1 MDLIARVLGKLR
13 GASFLKGEGGTVVCA
28 ARRGL
33 GGSSADVATLEGRPG
48 AYRSGQT
55 TPPSRFR
62 SGVLARARPL
72 QEPPCATRARFHFIK
87 RSTTLPMTHGADYSD
102 FGYSS
107 VEKMIRV
114 HYFNL
119 SVLLICMEK
128 FTEISRKLIRIE
140 KLIPRQE
147 HRFGKEWKDFFFSI
161 P

>member
-1 MDLIARVLGKLR
+1 
-13 GASFLKGEGGTVVCA
+13 
-28 ARRGL
+28 
-33 GGSSADVATLEGRPG
+33 
-48 AYRSGQT
+48 
-55 TPPSRFR
+55 
-62 SGVLARARPL
+62 
-72 QEPPCATRARFHFIK
+72 
-87 RSTTLPMTHGADYSD
+87 MTHGADYSD

-147 HRFGKEWKDFFFSI
+147 HRFGKEWKDFFFFHSI
-161 P
+161 GHHPFLFTDP